1 MSENDFLIR
10 TATPDD
16 AAQLAAIYRP
26 YVEGT
31 AITFEYEAPT
41 EEEFRSRIAHTLE
54 RYPYLVAAD
63 RDNPSHLIGYAYAG
77 VYHGRAAY
85 SWSVETSIYVA
96 KDERKRGIGRALHE
110 ELEEALKEMGI
121 QNMYACITALPED
134 RTDDPY
140 LTDGSI
146 RFHEKLGYALCAR
159 FHKCGYK
166 FNEWYDVIWMEHML
180 GSHPTPAPE
189 LSWID

>member
-1 MSENDFLIR
+1 MSENSFLIR

-31 AITFEYEAPT
+31 AITFEYVAPT

-54 RYPYLVAAD
+54 RYPYLVA
-63 RDNPSHLIGYAYAG
+63 REKDNPAHLLGYAYAG

-96 KDERKRGIGRALHE
+96 QAERKRGLGRALHT
-110 ELEEALKEMGI
+110 ELEEELRAMGI
-121 QNMYACITALPED
+121 QNMYACITALPEG
-134 RTDDPY
+134 RADDPY
-140 LTDGSI
+140 LTDASI
-146 RFHEKLGYALCAR
+146 RFHERLGYNLCAR
-159 FHKCGYK
+159 FRKCGYK
-166 FNEWYDVIWMEHML
+166 FNEWYDVVWMEHML
-180 GSHPTPAPE
+180 GSHPTPAPV
-189 LSWID
+189 LSWME

>member
-1 MSENDFLIR
+1 MSERDFLIR
-10 TATPDD
+10 SATPDD
-16 AAQLAAIYRP
+16 AAALAAIYRP

-31 AITFEYEAPT
+31 AITFEYEAPSA
-41 EEEFRSRIAHTLE
+41 EEFSSRIAHTLE

-63 RDNPSHLIGYAYAG
+63 KADPFHLLGYAYAS

-96 KDERKRGIGRALHE
+96 KSERTKGIGRALHA
-110 ELEEALKEMGI
+110 ELEDELKEMGI

-134 RTDDPY
+134 RSDDPY
-140 LTDGSI
+140 LTDASI

-159 FHKCGYK
+159 FARCGYK
-166 FNEWYDVIWMEHML
+166 FGQWYDVVWMERMI
-180 GSHPTPAPE
+180 GTHPTPAPA
-189 LSWID
+189 LPWMS

>member
-1 MSENDFLIR
+1 MSERDFLIR
-10 TATPDD
+10 SATPDD
-16 AAQLAAIYRP
+16 AAALAAIYRP

-31 AITFEYEAPT
+31 AITFEYEAPSA
-41 EEEFRSRIAHTLE
+41 EEFSSRIAHTLE

-63 RDNPSHLIGYAYAG
+63 KADPFHLLGYAYAS

-96 KDERKRGIGRALHE
+96 KSERTKGIGRALHA
-110 ELEEALKEMGI
+110 ELEDELKEMGI

-134 RTDDPY
+134 RSDDPY
-140 LTDGSI
+140 LTDASI

-159 FHKCGYK
+159 FARCGYK
-166 FNEWYDVIWMEHML
+166 FSQWYDVVWMERMI
-180 GSHPTPAPE
+180 GTHPTPAPA
-189 LSWID
+189 LPWMS